1 MKRLIAVLLVFV
13 IFLTS
18 CGVNTPGETGG
29 VTAHADQTAEVTDA
43 VTEEQTEAPAATD
56 DLSYEQP
63 AVADGFVFTETYK
76 EPTVVTSGTKRMRLS
91 SKKLT
96 FDYESAFYG
105 SESFVKRDTHVYG
118 FLYTRVRHAVDYPVE
133 TGYYFADFNGD
144 RYEDMVTFENG
155 TLKIYASS
163 KKSNKYNESTV
174 LYSQKLAFS
183 GKLRGTGDF
192 DGDGFSDLLFYT

>member
-63 AVADGFVFTETYK
+63 AVARSDMLYLTAE
-76 EPTVVTSGTKRMRLS
+76 KR
-91 SKKLT
+91 
-96 FDYESAFYG
+96 Y
-105 SESFVKRDTHVYG
+105 
-118 FLYTRVRHAVDYPVE
+118 
-133 TGYYFADFNGD
+133 
-144 RYEDMVTFENG
+144 
-155 TLKIYASS
+155 
-163 KKSNKYNESTV
+163 
-174 LYSQKLAFS
+174 FS
-183 GKLRGTGDF
+183 GSRFRETTRLCRYPRT
-192 DGDGFSDLLFYT
+192 DLNGACRE